1 MFKIKKWSDRGEFE
15 ELHLDAVYLKY
26 VEIFALYRLDNYYV
40 IDDRNLLNTNNTGFT
55 DLKTSQKVADS
66 KFRNYLVCKV

>member
-1 MFKIKKWSDRGEFE
+1 
-15 ELHLDAVYLKY
+15 LDAVYLKY

-55 DLKTSQKVADS
+55 DLKTSQKVP
-66 KFRNYLVCKV
+66 KVAKLCGFQISELSSL